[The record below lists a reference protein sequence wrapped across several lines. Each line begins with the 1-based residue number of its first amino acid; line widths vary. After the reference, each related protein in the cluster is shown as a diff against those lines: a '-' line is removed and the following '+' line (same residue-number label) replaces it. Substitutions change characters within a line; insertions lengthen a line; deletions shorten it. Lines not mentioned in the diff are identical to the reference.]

1 MQFTVPARALAN
13 LPFRFPGFA
22 TAPTRVAPLLGHH
35 NAGIGRELGLTDTA
49 IAGMHHGN
57 VLYAEDAAR

>member
-1 MQFTVPARALAN
+1 MQFTVPARARAN

-22 TAPTRVAPLLGHH
+22 TAPTRVAPLLGQR

-57 VLYAEDAAR
+57 VFYAKDAAR